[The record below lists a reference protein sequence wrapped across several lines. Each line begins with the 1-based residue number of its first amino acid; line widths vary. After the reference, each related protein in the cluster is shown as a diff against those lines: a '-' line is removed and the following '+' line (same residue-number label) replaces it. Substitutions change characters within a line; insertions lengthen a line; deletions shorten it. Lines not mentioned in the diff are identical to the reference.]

1 MGDNLNTNNMKK
13 IILTFLSCAAILGSS
28 YAQQRYVDE
37 VFPDFTV
44 DNNIVYGSNLS
55 VIGAS
60 QGAPY
65 IPTGT
70 NGVPALEFDLYQP
83 DGDTEVERPL
93 VIVLHT
99 GTFAPIIYNGNPTG
113 MRQDVAT
120 TAICESYAKRGYVVA
135 NIEYR
140 LGWNPGAATQAE
152 KGASLMKAVYRAIQD
167 TKSAVRF
174 FREDYENG
182 NTYGID
188 TSRIIL
194 SGQGSGGWVALGYAT
209 VNKYA
214 EITLP
219 KFLDVDP
226 VTGITTALIDTTEIG
241 DWDGYGGL
249 YNTVNTPGYSND
261 VHMVCSMGGG
271 MGDLSWLEAGEVPM
285 CAVHCPTDP
294 VAIYTSGN
302 VSVPSAGLITTEI
315 SGSYDVMAK
324 ANLLG
329 NNDVLAPVNAGS
341 DPYTIAAQ
349 AASGIANGMNDV
361 GGTTIGAPVDNVFP
375 YITGNP
381 GESSPWDLWD
391 ATFVEAV
398 AQQLLFAP
406 GTGTQ
411 IAADG
416 LLTNPDMGPTKSA
429 AYIDSTLGYFC
440 RRIVRATNLDGL
452 SSFGKVTVLN
462 PLVEV
467 YPNPTSNNLRI
478 EVKDELI
485 LSINIYAMN
494 GTEVYSLEEIN
505 QNSIELNNL
514 NLNAGIYHCTVEL
527 DSQKITKRIVIQ

>member
-1 MGDNLNTNNMKK
+1 MKK
-13 IILTFLSCAAILGSS
+13 IILPFLSCIAILGSS
-28 YAQQRYVDE
+28 YAQDRYIDE
-37 VFPDFTV
+37 VFTDFTV
-44 DNNIVYGSNLS
+44 DNNIGYGVNFS
-55 VIGAS
+55 VIAAS
-60 QGAPY
+60 QGVPFV
-65 IPTGT
+65 PTGADIT
-70 NGVPALEFDLYQP
+70 GDGVPDIPALEFDLYQP
-83 DGDTEVERPL
+83 SGDTETERPL

-113 MRQDVAT
+113 MRQDAAT

-135 NIEYR
+135 NLEYR
-140 LGWNPGAATQAE
+140 LGWNPAAATQAL

-167 TKSAVRF
+167 TKSAVRY

-209 VNKYA
+209 VNKYE

-226 VTGITTALIDTTEIG
+226 VSGDVTALIDTTEMG
-241 DWDGYGGL
+241 DWDGYGGSM
-249 YNTVNTPGYSND
+249 NTVNTPGYSND

-271 MGDLSWLEAGEVPM
+271 IGDLSWLEAGEIPM

-294 VAIYTSGN
+294 VAIYTTGN

-329 NNDVLAPVNAGS
+329 NNDILAPINAGS
-341 DPYTIAAQ
+341 DPYTLAAQ
-349 AASGIANGMNDV
+349 AASAIADGMTDF

-381 GESSPWDLWD
+381 GEASPWDFWD
-391 ATFVEAV
+391 PATVEFIAGS
-398 AQQLLFAP
+398 LGFAA

-411 IAADG
+411 IAADA
-416 LLTNPDMGPTKSA
+416 LATNPDMGLAKSS
-429 AYIDSTLGYFC
+429 AYVDSTLGYFC

-452 SSFGKVTVLN
+452 NSLDEFAALRA
-462 PLVEV
+462 LEV
-467 YPNPTSNNLRI
+467 YPNPASDVLVFTAKEGII
-478 EVKDELI
+478 E
-485 LSINIYAMN
+485 
-494 GTEVYSLEEIN
+494 
-505 QNSIELNNL
+505 SIEIHSTLGEKVLSEL
-514 NLNAGIYHCTVEL
+514 NLSSSMISFSDLNLKAGIYFCSVEI
-527 DSQKITKRIVIQ
+527 DGHMINKKVIIK

>member
-1 MGDNLNTNNMKK
+1 MKK

-37 VFPDFTV
+37 VFMDFTV

-55 VIGAS
+55 VIGAT
-60 QGAPY
+60 QGIAY

-226 VTGITTALIDTTEIG
+226 ITLVTTALIDTTEIG

-349 AASGIANGMNDV
+349 AASGIANGMNDF

-391 ATFVEAV
+391 ATFVEGV
-398 AQQLLFAP
+398 AQQLGFAP

-440 RRIVRATNLDGL
+440 RRIIRATNLDGL
-452 SSFGKVTVLN
+452 SSFDKATVLD

-514 NLNAGIYHCTVEL
+514 NLNSGIYHCTVEL

>member
-1 MGDNLNTNNMKK
+1 MKK

-37 VFPDFTV
+37 VFMDFTV

-113 MRQDVAT
+113 MRQDIAT
-120 TAICESYAKRGYVVA
+120 TAICQSYARRGYVVA

-349 AASGIANGMNDV
+349 AASGVANGMNDF

-398 AQQLLFAP
+398 AQQLGFAA

-440 RRIVRATNLDGL
+440 RRIIRATNLDGL
-452 SSFGKVTVLN
+452 SSVDKATVLD

-514 NLNAGIYHCTVEL
+514 NLNSGIYHCTVEL

>member
-113 MRQDVAT
+113 MRQDLAT
-120 TAICESYAKRGYVVA
+120 TAICQSYAKRGYVVA

-349 AASGIANGMNDV
+349 AASGIANGMNDF

-391 ATFVEAV
+391 ATFVEGV
-398 AQQLLFAP
+398 AQSLGFAA

-416 LLTNPDMGPTKSA
+416 LLTNPNMGPTKSA

-440 RRIVRATNLDGL
+440 RRIIRATNLDGL
-452 SSFGKVTVLN
+452 SSLDKATVLD

>member
-1 MGDNLNTNNMKK
+1 MKK
-13 IILTFLSCAAILGSS
+13 IIFTFLSCVAILGSS
-28 YAQQRYVDE
+28 HAQNQRYVDE
-37 VFPDFTV
+37 VFTDFTV
-44 DNNIVYGSNLS
+44 DANIVYGTNLS

-60 QGAPY
+60 QGVPY

-70 NGVPALEFDLYQP
+70 NGVAALEFDLYQP
-83 DGDTEVERPL
+83 DGDTETERPL

-113 MRQDVAT
+113 MRQDLAT
-120 TAICESYAKRGYVVA
+120 TAICQSYAKRGYVVA
-135 NIEYR
+135 NLEYR
-140 LGWNPGAATQAE
+140 LGWNPAAATQAE

-174 FREDYENG
+174 FRQDYENNG

-209 VNKYA
+209 VDKYA

-219 KFLDVDP
+219 KFLSVDP

-249 YNTVNTPGYSND
+249 FNMVNTPGYSND

-329 NNDVLAPVNAGS
+329 NNDVLAPVNAGN

-349 AASGIANGMNDV
+349 AASGLAT
-361 GGTTIGAPVDNVFP
+361 GTADFQGTIIGAPVDNVFP
-375 YITGNP
+375 YLTGNP
-381 GESSPWDLWD
+381 GESAPWDLWN
-391 ATFVEAV
+391 ATFVEGV
-398 AQQLLFAP
+398 AQQLGFAP

-416 LLTNPDMGPTKSA
+416 LLTNPNMGPVKSS

-452 SSFGKVTVLN
+452 NGMEEFETATTLKL
-462 PLVEV
+462 
-467 YPNPTSNNLRI
+467 YPNPTSNSLSI
-478 EVKDELI
+478 AVKNELI
-485 LSINIYAMN
+485 LSVNIYAMN
-494 GTEVYSLEEIN
+494 GTEVYSLKKID

-514 NLNAGIYHCTVEL
+514 NLKPGIYHCTVEL
-527 DSQKITKRIVIQ
+527 DSQNITKKIVIQ

>member
-1 MGDNLNTNNMKK
+1 MKK

-113 MRQDVAT
+113 MRQDLAT
-120 TAICESYAKRGYVVA
+120 TAICQSYAKRGYVVA

-302 VSVPSAGLITTEI
+302 VSVNPAGLITTEI

-349 AASGIANGMNDV
+349 AASGIANGMNDF

-452 SSFGKVTVLN
+452 NSIEEFAALN
-462 PLVEV
+462 SLEV

-514 NLNAGIYHCTVEL
+514 NLNSGIYHCTVEL